1 MKIKNVDLVGILN
14 VLEEYSNK
22 RLPQKISFAIT
33 KNMINLGNDAEC
45 YSQAL
50 NKIFKKYADYV
61 IKDGGGNIKYNEQ
74 GIPLVDENH
83 IADYGKE
90 IGELL
95 NIEINI
101 NLYKVDISVFDY
113 EDTDKYDS
121 LSAVDIIKLQSILC
135 NQPDED
141 DNNEKTE

>member
-1 MKIKNVDLVGILN
+1 MKIKNVDLVGILH

-33 KNMINLGNDAEC
+33 RNMINLGNDAEC
-45 YSQAL
+45 YSQTL
-50 NKIFKKYADYV
+50 NKIFEKYANYV
-61 IKDGGGNIKYNEQ
+61 VKDDDGNIRYNDQ
-74 GIPLVDENH
+74 GIPLVDKNH
-83 IADYGKE
+83 VADYGKE

-95 NIEINI
+95 NIEIDI

-121 LSAVDIIKLQSILC
+121 LSAIDIIKLQSILC

-141 DNNEKTE
+141 VDNEETK